1 MAASLGGVDQIALT
15 GGIGANDPELLGE
28 LQQNLAWLGS
38 VRWLQVDADEEGMIG
53 RLINR
58 ADQGSGAAN
67 G

>member
-1 MAASLGGVDQIALT
+1 MDQIALT
-15 GGIGANDPELLGE
+15 GGIGANDPELFGD
-28 LQQNLAWLGS
+28 LQQSLAWLGS

-58 ADQGSGAAN
+58 ADQGSGAAD